1 VLQLVLSAALGVAGC
16 ASDHHVSP
24 WPKDVS
30 LKTLMQAT
38 TVEEHLARVDD
49 EMGVEGLMV
58 EAEIKGEFEDG
69 EPYCIRSYAG
79 RDSLGNLRR
88 AVRVATRYGV
98 VMALGPTSSHDAL
111 RGNHVQLVTTLAE
124 GRWRSG
130 SDLNG
135 DGLPDVVVTRS
146 SGGIEIWGLHAKGA
160 SPYPVEAIVPVTEA
174 TDVDGDGRPDL
185 VGVVPVP
192 KGDGV
197 APHLVEVAT
206 FLGGE
211 YRTDT
216 PSVRSWHARKL
227 RERTTKRS
235 PASSVERA
243 WHGIRAGQD
252 RERLFD
258 TFDDEIGALGDLP
271 ANEGASLARWRRWLE
286 SDVAVS
292 RRREDGWSP
301 SSEVL
306 GPSFLSDQAREA
318 VSLSH

>member
-1 VLQLVLSAALGVAGC
+1 MSSSRACLPKARSCVLRLVLAAVIGVTGC

-38 TVEEHLARVDD
+38 TIEEHLARVDE
-49 EMGVEGLMV
+49 EMGADGLMV

-69 EPYCIRSYAG
+69 ESFCIRAYAG
-79 RDSLGNLRR
+79 RDSLGNPRR

-160 SPYPVEAIVPVTEA
+160 SPYPMEAIVPVTEA

-185 VGVVPVP
+185 VGVVPFP

-197 APHLVEVAT
+197 APQLVEVAT

-216 PSVRSWHARKL
+216 PSVRAWHRRQL
-227 RERTTKRS
+227 RERASKRS
-235 PASSVERA
+235 PASSIERA
-243 WHGIRAGQD
+243 WHGLRAGQD
-252 RERLFD
+252 RDPTIEALD
-258 TFDDEIGALGDLP
+258 VEIEALGELP
-271 ANEGASLARWRRWLE
+271 SNERASLGRWRRWLE
-286 SDVAVS
+286 SEVAVS
-292 RRREDGWSP
+292 HRE
-301 SSEVL
+301 
-306 GPSFLSDQAREA
+306 
-318 VSLSH
+318 

>member
-1 VLQLVLSAALGVAGC
+1 MSVRSERASGGPLCLLRLVVATVIGVTGC

-38 TVEEHLARVDD
+38 TVEEHLARVDE
-49 EMGVEGLMV
+49 EMGVDGLMV
-58 EAEIKGEFEDG
+58 EAETKGEFEDG
-69 EPYCIRSYAG
+69 EPYCIRSYVG

-111 RGNHVQLVTTLAE
+111 RGDHVQLVATLAE

-135 DGLPDVVVTRS
+135 DGLPDVVVIRS
-146 SGGIEIWGLHAKGA
+146 SGIEIWGLHAKGA
-160 SPYPVEAIVPVTEA
+160 SPYPIEAIVPVTEA

-216 PSVRSWHARKL
+216 PSVRSWHRRQL
-227 RERTTKRS
+227 RQRASTRS

-252 RERLFD
+252 RD
-258 TFDDEIGALGDLP
+258 QTFDALIVELEALGELP
-271 ANEGASLARWRRWLE
+271 ANERASLGRWRRWLE
-286 SDVAVS
+286 SDVVVS
-292 RRREDGWSP
+292 DRE
-301 SSEVL
+301 
-306 GPSFLSDQAREA
+306 
-318 VSLSH
+318 